1 MPQSAP
7 LVSPGAASAM
17 QIRALSDI
25 ASQFDGMLID
35 QFGVIHDGQR
45 LYPGT
50 LRVLSALHDMGI
62 PIAVMTNSGKRAE
75 ANRQRLVAMGVPR
88 QHFIDAV
95 SSGEVAYSR
104 LFPSPLWGGV
114 GVGVRESHRLPPPTL
129 NPSPQGG
136 GKLTAYLIGKDGDDY
151 GFAGVTF
158 VDDPRDAQVI
168 LILGSN
174 APATSLDEY
183 RKLFTGL
190 TLPAICCNP
199 DKLMLTTHGLM
210 PAPGAI
216 AALYE
221 EMGGKVTWI
230 GKPYSSIY
238 AHAAKLIG
246 NPKRILCIGD
256 SAEHDVAGGRNAG
269 FSTLLVM
276 TGISQGL
283 DPATLAPQPDFWMD
297 SFTW

>member
-1 MPQSAP
+1 MKIN
-7 LVSPGAASAM
+7 G
-17 QIRALSDI
+17 LSDI
-25 ASQFDGMLID
+25 ASRFDGMLID
-35 QFGVIHDGQR
+35 QFGVIHDGQS

-50 LRVLSALHDMGI
+50 LRVLSALHDLGI
-62 PIAVMTNSGKRAE
+62 PVAVMTNSGKRAA

-88 QHFIDAV
+88 NHFIDAV
-95 SSGEVAYSR
+95 SSGEVAYSH

-114 GVGVRESHRLPPPTL
+114 AVGVHESYPQPPPTH

-136 GKLTAYLIGKDGDDY
+136 GKLTAYLIGRQGDDY
-151 GFAGVTF
+151 GFGDIAF
-158 VDDPRDAQVI
+158 VDDPREAQVM

-174 APATSLDEY
+174 APRTSLEDY

-199 DKLMLTTHGLM
+199 DKLMLTPHGLM

-221 EMGGKVTWI
+221 ETGGKVTWI
-230 GKPYSSIY
+230 GKPYASIY
-238 AHAAKLIG
+238 SHAARLIG

-256 SAEHDVAGGRNAG
+256 SAEHDVAGGCNAG

-283 DPATLAPQPDFWMD
+283 DPTTLAPEPDYWMD